1 MAVMRRRQMT
11 VEPAGACTGCHVP
24 FTGNPF
30 EVEAVAADHCDRT
43 GHEVRVTRSVVTTYT
58 RVPEPG
64 EVTP

>member
-1 MAVMRRRQMT
+1 MRRRQMT

-43 GHEVRVTRSVVTTYT
+43 GHEVRVTAGSTVTIRAVREAATAQA
-58 RVPEPG
+58 
-64 EVTP
+64 